1 VKRNDVVELRRQHCQ
16 RKWHEVARKQQ
27 QPTEQLNREEECG
40 KMRLADGDKKL
51 NRERIRRGRLVER
64 RRTEPM
70 KRAALYCRVSTID
83 QHPETQL
90 GELRQ
95 FAANRFEIVGEY
107 TDHGFSGTR
116 ARRPELDRMMDD
128 ARRHKFDVLLV
139 WSCDRLARSTKHLL
153 QTIDE
158 LNGFGI
164 QFLSQREAIDTEG
177 PLGRAI
183 LVIVSAMAELERCI
197 IIERVR
203 AGMRRARLEGRQIGR
218 ARLDVD
224 RRQVIDDRRSGMSL
238 TQVAKKHG
246 ISRASV
252 CRLMKEASGN
262 SSSVLLEGGF
272 GQEAHA

>member
-1 VKRNDVVELRRQHCQ
+1 
-16 RKWHEVARKQQ
+16 
-27 QPTEQLNREEECG
+27 
-40 KMRLADGDKKL
+40 
-51 NRERIRRGRLVER
+51 
-64 RRTEPM
+64 M
-70 KRAALYCRVSTID
+70 KRAALYCRVSTVD

-95 FAANRFEIVGEY
+95 FAANRFTIVGEY
-107 TDHGFSGTR
+107 TDHGYSGVR

-128 ARRHKFDVLLV
+128 ARRHRFDVVLV

-158 LNGFGI
+158 LNGMGV

-183 LVIVSAMAELERCI
+183 LVILSAMAELERCI
-197 IIERVR
+197 LIERVR

-218 ARLDVD
+218 SRLDVD
-224 RRQVIDDRRSGMSL
+224 RALVITDRRSGLSL

-252 CRLMKEASGN
+252 CRLMKEAGGN
-262 SSSVLLEGGF
+262 APVL
-272 GQEAHA
+272 QDASTAQAAHV

>member
-1 VKRNDVVELRRQHCQ
+1 
-16 RKWHEVARKQQ
+16 
-27 QPTEQLNREEECG
+27 
-40 KMRLADGDKKL
+40 
-51 NRERIRRGRLVER
+51 
-64 RRTEPM
+64 M
-70 KRAALYCRVSTID
+70 KRAALYCRVSTVD

-95 FAANRFEIVGEY
+95 FAANKGFKVVGEY
-107 TDHGFSGTR
+107 IDHGYCGAR
-116 ARRPELDRMMDD
+116 ARRPALDRMMDD
-128 ARRHKFDVLLV
+128 ARRNKFDVLLV

-158 LNGFGI
+158 LNGMGV

-218 ARLDVD
+218 ARLDVN
-224 RRQVIDDRRSGMSL
+224 REQVIQDRRSGLSL

-252 CRLMKEASGN
+252 CRLMEKATASPNATVAAFPASMPEQASAAGAA
-262 SSSVLLEGGF
+262 
-272 GQEAHA
+272 Q

>member
-1 VKRNDVVELRRQHCQ
+1 
-16 RKWHEVARKQQ
+16 
-27 QPTEQLNREEECG
+27 
-40 KMRLADGDKKL
+40 
-51 NRERIRRGRLVER
+51 
-64 RRTEPM
+64 M
-70 KRAALYCRVSTID
+70 KRAGLYCRVSTVD

-90 GELRQ
+90 SELRQ
-95 FAANRFEIVGEY
+95 FAANKGFQVVGEY
-107 TDHGFSGTR
+107 IDHGYCGAR

-128 ARRHKFDVLLV
+128 ARRHKFDVMLV

-158 LNGFGI
+158 LNGMGV

-183 LVIVSAMAELERCI
+183 LVIVSAIAELERSL

-203 AGMRRARLEGRQIGR
+203 AGMRRARIEGRQIGR
-218 ARLDVD
+218 ARLDVN
-224 RRQVIDDRRSGMSL
+224 REQVIQDRCSGMSL

-252 CRLMKEASGN
+252 CRLMKKASTSPDASVSAFKGN
-262 SSSVLLEGGF
+262 MPEQASAAGGA
-272 GQEAHA
+272 Q

>member
-1 VKRNDVVELRRQHCQ
+1 
-16 RKWHEVARKQQ
+16 
-27 QPTEQLNREEECG
+27 
-40 KMRLADGDKKL
+40 
-51 NRERIRRGRLVER
+51 
-64 RRTEPM
+64 M
-70 KRAALYCRVSTID
+70 KRTALYCRVSTVD

-95 FAANRFEIVGEY
+95 FAANKGFQVVGEY
-107 TDHGFSGTR
+107 IDHGFCG
-116 ARRPELDRMMDD
+116 APVRRPALDRMMDD
-128 ARRHKFDVLLV
+128 ARRNKFDVLLV

-158 LNGFGI
+158 LNGMGV

-218 ARLDVD
+218 ARLDVN
-224 RRQVIDDRRSGMSL
+224 RRQVVEDRRSGMSL

-252 CRLMKEASGN
+252 CRLVKEANHSHAVPAFGGN
-262 SSSVLLEGGF
+262 A
-272 GQEAHA
+272 QEQALAAACSAQ

>member
-1 VKRNDVVELRRQHCQ
+1 
-16 RKWHEVARKQQ
+16 
-27 QPTEQLNREEECG
+27 
-40 KMRLADGDKKL
+40 
-51 NRERIRRGRLVER
+51 
-64 RRTEPM
+64 M
-70 KRAALYCRVSTID
+70 KRAALYCRVSTVD

-90 GELRQ
+90 SELRQ
-95 FAANRFEIVGEY
+95 FAANKGFQVVGEY
-107 TDHGFSGTR
+107 IDHGYSGAR

-139 WSCDRLARSTKHLL
+139 WACDRLARSTKHLL

-158 LNGFGI
+158 LNGMGV
-164 QFLSQREAIDTEG
+164 QFLSQREALDTEG

-183 LVIVSAMAELERCI
+183 LVIVSAMAELERSI

-218 ARLDVD
+218 ARLDVNREQIVRD
-224 RRQVIDDRRSGMSL
+224 RRFGMSL

-252 CRLMKEASGN
+252 CRLVKDSGRNAVLPTLVGNVQQQASVAGAA
-262 SSSVLLEGGF
+262 
-272 GQEAHA
+272 Q

>member
-1 VKRNDVVELRRQHCQ
+1 
-16 RKWHEVARKQQ
+16 
-27 QPTEQLNREEECG
+27 
-40 KMRLADGDKKL
+40 
-51 NRERIRRGRLVER
+51 
-64 RRTEPM
+64 M
-70 KRAALYCRVSTID
+70 KRTALYCRVSTVY

-95 FAANRFEIVGEY
+95 FAANKGFQVVGEY
-107 TDHGFSGTR
+107 IDHGYCGVR

-128 ARRHKFDVLLV
+128 ARRHRFDVLLV

-158 LNGFGI
+158 LNGMGV

-218 ARLDVD
+218 ARLDVN
-224 RRQVIDDRRSGMSL
+224 REQVIRDRRSGMSL
-238 TQVAKKHG
+238 TQVAKKHS

-252 CRLMKEASGN
+252 CRLMKEASRK
-262 SSSVLLEGGF
+262 SDMSVPSLAAGEVSEQASAAGAA
-272 GQEAHA
+272 QCTASMPTSYSD

>member
-1 VKRNDVVELRRQHCQ
+1 
-16 RKWHEVARKQQ
+16 
-27 QPTEQLNREEECG
+27 
-40 KMRLADGDKKL
+40 
-51 NRERIRRGRLVER
+51 
-64 RRTEPM
+64 M
-70 KRAALYCRVSTID
+70 KRAALYCRVSTVD

-95 FAANRFEIVGEY
+95 FAANRFTIVGEY
-107 TDHGFSGTR
+107 TDHGYSGVR

-128 ARRHKFDVLLV
+128 ARRHRFDVVLV

-158 LNGFGI
+158 LNGMGV

-197 IIERVR
+197 LIERVR

-218 ARLDVD
+218 SRLDVD
-224 RRQVIDDRRSGMSL
+224 RALVITDRRSGLSL

-252 CRLMKEASGN
+252 CRLMKEAGGN
-262 SSSVLLEGGF
+262 APVL
-272 GQEAHA
+272 QDASTAQAAHV

>member
-1 VKRNDVVELRRQHCQ
+1 
-16 RKWHEVARKQQ
+16 
-27 QPTEQLNREEECG
+27 
-40 KMRLADGDKKL
+40 
-51 NRERIRRGRLVER
+51 
-64 RRTEPM
+64 M
-70 KRAALYCRVSTID
+70 KRAALYCRVSTVD

-95 FAANRFEIVGEY
+95 FAANKGFQIVGEY
-107 TDHGFSGTR
+107 TDHGYSGAR
-116 ARRPELDRMMDD
+116 ARRPEFDRMMDD
-128 ARRHKFDVLLV
+128 AMRHKFDVLLV

-153 QTIDE
+153 QTIDD
-158 LNGFGI
+158 LNGMGI

-218 ARLDVD
+218 ARLDVN
-224 RRQVIDDRRSGMSL
+224 REQVIQDRRSGMSL

-252 CRLMKEASGN
+252 CRLMKEAGGN
-262 SSSVLLEGGF
+262 PLVP
-272 GQEAHA
+272 QNANIAQAAHA